1 MQETESSVRTYEIE
15 IGGKPLFI
23 ETGALAGLANGA
35 VTVRQG
41 DTVVLVTACMA
52 DPREGID
59 FFPLTVDYEERLYAV
74 GKIPGGFPR
83 REGRPSGDGVLAMR
97 LTDRSL
103 RPLFPKGF
111 RNEVQIVATT
121 LSSDREH
128 QPDTLIT
135 IGASAALSISDIPF
149 SGPVS
154 SVRVSRLD
162 GEYLVNPTFEQAEE
176 GDLDLIVAGT
186 KDAVMMVEAGASEV
200 PESAVLE
207 AMEIAMEANT
217 AINALV
223 QEIADEAAPVKKA
236 FTPAVDNE
244 EAIEAVREAL
254 SDQLDTIVE
263 NAASERSDENKR
275 IRAELVERFDGRFE
289 AKDVGDGLYA
299 VIKKAMRDRILDDD
313 RRADGR
319 ASTEIR
325 PLDIQ
330 VGALP
335 RTHGSGLF
343 KRGETQVLTIATL
356 GGMNMA
362 QRLDTLSPNESK
374 RYMHH
379 YNFPPYSVG
388 EARPM
393 RGAGRREIGH
403 GALAERALL
412 PVIPPET
419 EFPYALRLVSEVLS
433 SNGSTSM
440 ASVCGSTL
448 ALMDAGVPISAPVA
462 GIAMGLIMGED
473 EKHAVLTDIAGQE
486 DFMGDMDFKVA
497 GTAEGITALQMDIK
511 IGGVSRELLESAL
524 GQAKDAREFLLDAMN
539 KVIDKPRETVS
550 DHAPK
555 VYIIK
560 IDQEQIGT
568 VIGPG
573 GRVIRKIQ
581 EDSGGANID
590 IQEDGTIFVS
600 AVAGEAADI
609 AIRMIE
615 GLTKEV
621 KVGDTYTGKVSRL
634 MNFGAFVEMLPGKDG
649 LVHISE
655 LSDERVENVS
665 DVVNVGD
672 ELTVTVTEIDSL
684 GRINLTA
691 RSGRVGAP
699 SGDDGPRE
707 ERPRGG
713 DGDRPRG
720 RDGDRDRPQGGR
732 DRERP
737 RGDRDR
743 PRDRPRSERDRPRSD
758 RDRPREDRPRD
769 DAPRED
775 RARDDAPREDRA
787 RDDRPTDR
795 DRDDEPE
802 GSRDRVRTER
812 PPRPE
817 PRRERPEPEAP
828 DDDFV
833 DEDEDEFEELQDEF
847 EAAEV
852 GQPQR
857 NDDRGNDRDDDR
869 GADEGDDGPRRRR
882 RRRPRGGQGGPSGNR
897 EGGNREGD
905 SGPRQSQPQ
914 SQPQREIGPPAGR
927 RSPGGGV
934 SRGWTRRTAPSD
946 GTPPTPPPPPHRG
959 LGGSGEYED

>member
-1 MQETESSVRTYEIE
+1 MTATESSIRTYEVE
-15 IGGKPLFI
+15 IGGKPLLI
-23 ETGALAGLANGA
+23 QHGALAGLANGA

-83 REGRPSGDGVLAMR
+83 REGRPSSDGILAMR
-97 LTDRSL
+97 LTDRSI

-111 RNEVQIVATT
+111 RNEIQIVATT

-135 IGASAALSISDIPF
+135 VGASAALSISDIPF
-149 SGPVS
+149 NGPVS
-154 SVRVSRLD
+154 SVRVGRID
-162 GEYLVNPTFEQAEE
+162 GEYVVNPTFAEAAE

-186 KDAVMMVEAGASEV
+186 KDAVMMVEAGATEV
-200 PESAVLE
+200 PEEAVIE
-207 AMEIAMEANT
+207 AMEIAMEANS
-217 AINALV
+217 AINGLIE
-223 QEIADEAAPVKKA
+223 EIAADAAPVKKDYI
-236 FTPAVDNE
+236 PAVDNE
-244 EAIEAVREAL
+244 EAIEAVRDAL
-254 SDQLDTIVE
+254 ADRLDDLVS
-263 NAASERSDENKR
+263 NAASERSEENKR
-275 IRAELVERFDGRFE
+275 VRAELTEQFEDRFE
-289 AKDVGDGLYA
+289 KRDIGDALYA
-299 VIKKAMRDRILDDD
+299 VIKKAMRDRILNEG
-313 RRADGR
+313 RRADDR
-319 ASTEIR
+319 ETTEIR
-325 PLDIQ
+325 PLDIH
-330 VGALP
+330 VGTLP

-362 QRLDTLSPNESK
+362 QKLDTLSPDESK

-448 ALMDAGVPISAPVA
+448 ALMDAGVPLSAPVA

-473 EKHAVLTDIAGQE
+473 DNYAVLTDIAGQE

-497 GTAEGITALQMDIK
+497 GTEEGITALQMDIK
-511 IGGVSRELLESAL
+511 IGGVSRELLETAL
-524 GQAKDAREFLLDAMN
+524 SQARDARIFLLERMGE
-539 KVIDKPRETVS
+539 VIEKPRESVS
-550 DHAPK
+550 EHAPK

-581 EDSGGANID
+581 EDSGGANVD

-600 AVAGEAADI
+600 AVEGDAADI

-615 GLTKEV
+615 GLTKEIG
-621 KVGDTYTGKVSRL
+621 VGETYTGPVTRIL
-634 MNFGAFVEMLPGKDG
+634 NFGAFVEILPGKDG

-655 LSDERVENVS
+655 LSEERVERVE
-665 DVVNVGD
+665 DVVSVGD

-684 GRINLTA
+684 GRVNLTA
-691 RSGRVGAP
+691 RSGRVGASP
-699 SGDDGPRE
+699 EG
-707 ERPRGG
+707 
-713 DGDRPRG
+713 
-720 RDGDRDRPQGGR
+720 
-732 DRERP
+732 
-737 RGDRDR
+737 GDRDR
-743 PRDRPRSERDRPRSD
+743 PRDRGGDRDRGGRDRGGRDRGGRDRGRPRGRDRDRD
-758 RDRPREDRPRD
+758 RDRPR
-769 DAPRED
+769 
-775 RARDDAPREDRA
+775 
-787 RDDRPTDR
+787 DR
-795 DRDDEPE
+795 DRD
-802 GSRDRVRTER
+802 RDRDGDRDRDRDRGPEAR
-812 PPRPE
+812 APRPRRPERE
-817 PRRERPEPEAP
+817 PAPEPEREREMDEEAP
-828 DDDFV
+828 VTAEVNGAVEDDF
-833 DEDEDEFEELQDEF
+833 DEGADYDGADFSGPEDRSDDRRDDRSQDR
-847 EAAEV
+847 
-852 GQPQR
+852 G
-857 NDDRGNDRDDDR
+857 DDRGD
-869 GADEGDDGPRRRR
+869 GAPRRRR
-882 RRRPRGGQGGPSGNR
+882 RRRPRSGGGGGGR
-897 EGGNREGD
+897 EGG
-905 SGPRQSQPQ
+905 SGQRQPE
-914 SQPQREIGPPAGR
+914 QREINRGASR
-927 RSPGGGV
+927 GGA
-934 SRGWTRRTAPSD
+934 SRGWTRRSSPDS
-946 GTPPTPPPPPHRG
+946 GVPPAPPPPPRRG
-959 LGGSGEYED
+959 LGGGGDYED